1 MFSKTCEHAIRAL
14 LFISRNY
21 DKNKKYSIKE
31 IAEEI
36 KAPVPFTAKI
46 LHELSKMGF
55 VQSAKGPGGGFYL
68 NEKSLKNSLA
78 DIVIAIDGD
87 KIFNGCGLG
96 LAYCS
101 EDKPCAIHYEF
112 KKIRA
117 EIFTMLKNTLLINM
131 QEQFLNR
138 PFFLNKG

>member
-14 LFISRNY
+14 LFIAKGANT
-21 DKNKKYSIKE
+21 NKRFSIKE
-31 IAEEI
+31 IAAEI
-36 KAPVPFTAKI
+36 KAPVSFIAKI
-46 LHELSKMGF
+46 LHELSKLGF
-55 VQSAKGPGGGFYL
+55 VQSVKGPGGGFYL
-68 NEKSLKNSLA
+68 NEKSLNNSLS
-78 DIVIAIDGD
+78 DIVVAIDGD

-101 EDKPCAIHYEF
+101 EDKPCAIHFEF

-117 EIFTMLKNTLLINM
+117 EIFNMLENTRLINM
-131 QEQFLNR
+131 QEQFLSR

>member
-14 LFISRNY
+14 LFIAKGATN
-21 DKNKKYSIKE
+21 NKRFSIKE

-36 KAPVPFTAKI
+36 KAPISFIAKI
-46 LHELSKMGF
+46 LHELSKQGF
-55 VQSAKGPGGGFYL
+55 VQSVKGPGGGFYMNESSL
-68 NEKSLKNSLA
+68 NNSLS

-101 EDKPCAIHYEF
+101 EDKPCAIHFEF
-112 KKIRA
+112 TKIRG
-117 EIFTMLKNTLLINM
+117 EIFEMLKNTRLINM
-131 QEQFLNR
+131 QEQYLSR